1 MLTTHKILL
10 QFVMALWLEVTAD
23 IGGGKEERLTIASPL
38 WLDPPAQVQ
47 TVVVREGAKRMCLEY
62 QARPPTQRKVH
73 GGNDHINDQV
83 KQRHRRRKTY
93 TYTLPIQNNL
103 PKFFQ
108 APPPPSPLSL
118 SPFL

>member
-47 TVVVREGAKRMCLEY
+47 TVVVREGVVRISREDVPRIPGKTTNTKEGAW
-62 QARPPTQRKVH
+62 RK
-73 GGNDHINDQV
+73 
-83 KQRHRRRKTY
+83 
-93 TYTLPIQNNL
+93 
-103 PKFFQ
+103 
-108 APPPPSPLSL
+108 
-118 SPFL
+118 